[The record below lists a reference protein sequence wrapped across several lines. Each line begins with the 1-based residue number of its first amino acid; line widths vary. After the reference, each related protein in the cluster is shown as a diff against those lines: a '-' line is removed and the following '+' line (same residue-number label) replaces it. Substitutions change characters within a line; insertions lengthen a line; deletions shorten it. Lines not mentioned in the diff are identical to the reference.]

1 MQEPSTG
8 QNCLNVSGNLSGSIR
23 STRRSA
29 SHRLYL
35 TVTLRFCT
43 CRSPCTTNGIFP
55 FCGRLQQRGD
65 IFCQASQ
72 HVCKR
77 IVKTG
82 DEKDFA
88 EALPIFRLI
97 YDSGTDTDAQKE
109 AACVLAHA
117 YRIAGDINRFFQM
130 TLRDMLS
137 TPCAEICLELGA
149 YFEEAED
156 YEEASLWYYNAA
168 HETSSILDVHTGGD
182 LPLQGLI
189 RCYEIMLAALPED
202 DPFAALTANQ
212 YEEALADARKHS
224 PTGMCRKN
232 YNSLRSVLLQSATAS
247 VCGKNRT
254 FLPQSDCAALDR
266 CDNAACFFHD
276 QRSRRK
282 VPRTRRS
289 SKYNSAR
296 PGCYAAQIDRCGAA
310 SPHIQRFLKVCVSHL
325 K

>member
-1 MQEPSTG
+1 MYKYCIKHIIYTVKRAVLAEHKRCYHCITG
-8 QNCLNVSGNLSGSIR
+8 SVCQSAAGSKKFDGSAKLR
-23 STRRSA
+23 SMYA
-29 SHRLYL
+29 KELL
-35 TVTLRFCT
+35 
-43 CRSPCTTNGIFP
+43 
-55 FCGRLQQRGD
+55 
-65 IFCQASQ
+65 
-72 HVCKR
+72 
-77 IVKTG
+77 KTG

-212 YEEALADARKHS
+212 YEEALADARE
-224 PTGMCRKN
+224 
-232 YNSLRSVLLQSATAS
+232 
-247 VCGKNRT
+247 
-254 FLPQSDCAALDR
+254 ALANWD
-266 CDNAACFFHD
+266 
-276 QRSRRK
+276 
-282 VPRTRRS
+282 VPEE
-289 SKYNSAR
+289 
-296 PGCYAAQIDRCGAA
+296 
-310 SPHIQRFLKVCVSHL
+310 L
-325 K
+325 